1 MGASRVRG
9 GPTEEGISNEKVKTG
24 CRCPTDWRL
33 FQGWRDPEFGRNV
46 KGGSLWI
53 TGSECRPGRGVIKEG
68 GRLKLDPR
76 RLTRETTRQLGS
88 PQNAAANESTHFTQV
103 SFLSSPL
110 VSVSGRRT

>member
-1 MGASRVRG
+1 MSDRLEALLGLEGPGIWQECERRVAL
-9 GPTEEGISNEKVKTG
+9 
-24 CRCPTDWRL
+24 DHRL
-33 FQGWRDPEFGRNV
+33 
-46 KGGSLWI
+46 
-53 TGSECRPGRGVIKEG
+53 CRPGRGVIKEG

-88 PQNAAANESTHFTQV
+88 PQIAAANESTHFTQV